1 MSEGLRAVPDQ
12 LPLTHSSA
20 GADRQRLCL
29 KPPATC
35 HQSSQKNQEIQKKPK
50 IGKTQGGEKKKSGSY
65 VERPQK
71 RVLAALHKAQQAL

>member
-1 MSEGLRAVPDQ
+1 MSEGVRAVPDQ

-50 IGKTQGGEKKKSGSY
+50 IGKTQGGEEKKIWLLCG
-65 VERPQK
+65 
-71 RVLAALHKAQQAL
+71 KASEAGACSSA